1 MKSVI
6 VLTYCNKLCPPYCGA
21 LFGKSCVLC
30 LTNDEKMR
38 DMHIENKHKKMRQ
51 L

>member
-6 VLTYCNKLCPPYCGA
+6 VLTYCNKLCPPYYGA
-21 LFGKSCVLC
+21 LSGKSCVLC
-30 LTNDEKMR
+30 LTNVEKMR
-38 DMHIENKHKKMRQ
+38 DMHVENKHKKMRR